1 MFVEAVVE
9 SEDNIFMLELFRK
22 QRSFILYVAF
32 GILTTVINVASYAV
46 MISINWN
53 VQVAV
58 VISWVLA
65 VAVAYITN
73 RKWVFNSQAF
83 TALEILREIFSFF
96 VARLATL
103 ILEMV
108 IIWIGVQLLKQ
119 NAIVWKVVDNIVVI
133 IVNYVISKMI
143 IFKATR

>member
-1 MFVEAVVE
+1 M
-9 SEDNIFMLELFRK
+9 
-22 QRSFILYVAF
+22 YVAF
-32 GILTTVINVASYAV
+32 GILTTVINVASYTV

-58 VISWVLA
+58 VISWITA

-73 RKWVFNSQAF
+73 CKWVFNSQVITAF
-83 TALEILREIFSFF
+83 EILREIFSFF
-96 VARLATL
+96 MARLATL

-108 IIWIGVQLLKQ
+108 IIWFGVQLLKQ
-119 NAIVWKVVDNIVVI
+119 NAIVWKVVDNFVVI
-133 IVNYVISKMI
+133 IVNYAISKMI

>member
-1 MFVEAVVE
+1 
-9 SEDNIFMLELFRK
+9 
-22 QRSFILYVAF
+22 
-32 GILTTVINVASYAV
+32 

-58 VISWVLA
+58 VISWITA

-73 RKWVFNSQAF
+73 RKWFFNSQAI
-83 TALEILREIFSFF
+83 TAFEILREIFSFF
-96 VARLATL
+96 MARLATL

-108 IIWIGVQLLKQ
+108 IIWFGVQLLKQ
-119 NAIVWKVVDNIVVI
+119 NAIVWKVVDNFVVI
-133 IVNYVISKMI
+133 IVNYAISKMI

>member
-1 MFVEAVVE
+1 
-9 SEDNIFMLELFRK
+9 MLELFQK

-58 VISWVLA
+58 IISWIMA
-65 VAVAYITN
+65 VAVADITN
-73 RKWVFNSQAF
+73 RKCVFNSQAI
-83 TALEILREIFSFF
+83 TAFEILREIFSFF
-96 VARLATL
+96 MARLATL

-108 IIWIGVQLLKQ
+108 IICFGVQLLKQ
-119 NAIVWKVVDNIVVI
+119 NAIVWKVVDNFVII
-133 IVNYVISKMI
+133 IVNYAISKMI
-143 IFKATR
+143 IFKSTR

>member
-1 MFVEAVVE
+1 MFAVLE
-9 SEDNIFMLELFRK
+9 SEDIIFILELFQK
-22 QRSFILYVAF
+22 QISFILYVAF
-32 GILTTVINVASYAV
+32 GILTTVINVASYAGMV
-46 MISINWN
+46 SINWN

-58 VISWVLA
+58 VISWILA

-103 ILEMV
+103 IL
-108 IIWIGVQLLKQ
+108 
-119 NAIVWKVVDNIVVI
+119 
-133 IVNYVISKMI
+133 
-143 IFKATR
+143 

>member
-1 MFVEAVVE
+1 MFAVLE
-9 SEDNIFMLELFRK
+9 SEDIIFMLELFQK
-22 QRSFILYVAF
+22 QRSFVLYVAF
-32 GILTTVINVASYAV
+32 GILTTVINVTSYAGMV
-46 MISINWN
+46 SINWN

-58 VISWVLA
+58 VISWILA
-65 VAVAYITN
+65 VAVAYIRN

-103 ILEMV
+103 ILEMI
-108 IIWIGVQLLKQ
+108 IIWLGVQLLKQ
-119 NAIVWKVVDNIVVI
+119 NAIVWKAVDNFVVI
-133 IVNYVISKMI
+133 IVNYAISKMI